1 MVKFG
6 VFGAGRIASTFSNAA
21 NGIHENLY
29 AIASRDLEKAE
40 NFAKKHHFEKAYGS
54 YEQLLDDPMVNCV
67 YIATPHSF
75 HYDQMKMCLEKGKN
89 ILCEKSFTLN
99 ADQAKEIYSIAEKK
113 QLFVMEAMWTR
124 FLPTILEV
132 KKMVVDDMIGDIFQ
146 IEANFGFSTNSNP
159 RDRLFDPLLGGGAL
173 LDIGIY
179 PITFANL
186 FLGVPDSFESNVF
199 FHPSG
204 VDTSEKITYFYPEAQ
219 ATLNITF
226 NEDLGS
232 EATIYGSKGYVYFPN
247 FHSAEVATLYNNSH
261 KVVKDIE
268 HKHLVNG
275 MEYEIFETVKCIK
288 KHLLESPIM
297 THETSIE
304 ILRQMDEIRKSWN
317 FKYPQELG

>member
-6 VFGAGRIASTFSNAA
+6 VFGAGRIATTFSNAA

-40 NFAKKHHFEKAYGS
+40 KFAKDFKYEKAYGS
-54 YEQLLDDPMVNCV
+54 YEALLEDPEVNCV

-75 HYDQMKMCLEKGKN
+75 HYEQMKMCIEMGKN

-99 ADQAKEIYSIAEKK
+99 SEQAKEIYKLAEQKK
-113 QLFVMEAMWTR
+113 LFVMEAFWTR

-132 KKMVVDDMIGDIFQ
+132 QKLVEEDIIGDIFQ
-146 IEANFGFSTNSNP
+146 IEANFGFSSEKKP
-159 RDRLFDPLLGGGAL
+159 SDRHLNPLLGGGAL

-186 FLGVPDSFESNVF
+186 FLGVPDSFDSNVF
-199 FHPSG
+199 FHHSG

-219 ATLNITF
+219 AILNVSF
-226 NEDLGS
+226 MEDLGT
-232 EATIYGSKGYVYFPN
+232 EATIYGTKGYIYFPN
-247 FHSAEVATLYNNSH
+247 FHSAEVATVYNNSH
-261 KVVKDIE
+261 KVIKVIE
-268 HKHLVNG
+268 HKHIVNG

-288 KHLLESPIM
+288 KKLLESPIM
-297 THETSIE
+297 THEASIE